1 MPGGGNADVRGL
13 KSTIAL
19 VVVLIGLVA
28 YIFFVERKKPASG
41 APEVKAKAFTVDA
54 DQIEELQ
61 IKPATGDAS
70 RVQKINGTWQLV
82 EPEKAEA
89 DQGQVTNAVTSL
101 ASLEIN
107 RVVDENPSDLAP
119 FGLNP
124 PKADIAFKVK
134 GKNDVQ
140 HLLLGEKTPT
150 SGDMYATTPD
160 QKRVFLIA
168 AYLEN
173 TFERTPFDLRDKA
186 VLKFDQSK
194 ADGVEIVHDGM
205 TTTLAKSGSDWTITK
220 PSKMRADF
228 AGAEAIL
235 TALSSAQMQKII
247 SNEAK
252 DLGKYGLDKPQET
265 VTVLSG
271 STRASFAI
279 GKKEGESNYARDLS
293 RPIIFTV
300 PATTATDL
308 EKDTATLRSKDLFT
322 GRSFNTGRVELK
334 RGSETLA
341 FEKSKDKDGKDVW
354 KNAAGKMVDTAK
366 MEDML
371 TKLSNIRAL
380 LFQDRVDPVLKMPTL
395 VATLKLDNN
404 TTETVTFAR
413 NGNAVLANRAE
424 EPGSATVEVMAF
436 NDTMTAI
443 DAIK

>member
-1 MPGGGNADVRGL
+1 MRGL

-19 VVVLIGLVA
+19 LVILIGLVA
-28 YIFFVERKKPASG
+28 YIFYVDRKPSSDVAEAKPK
-41 APEVKAKAFTVDA
+41 VFKVDA

-61 IKPATGDAS
+61 IKPASGEAS
-70 RVQKINGTWQLV
+70 RVQRVNGTWQLV
-82 EPEKAEA
+82 EPEKTDA
-89 DQGQVTNAVTSL
+89 DQGQVTNAVNSI
-101 ASLEIN
+101 AALEIN
-107 RVVDENPSDLAP
+107 RVIDENPSDLAQY
-119 FGLNP
+119 GLNP

-134 GKNDVQ
+134 GKTDTQ
-140 HLLLGEKTPT
+140 HLLLGDKTAT
-150 SGDMYATTPD
+150 SGDMYARTPD

-220 PSKMRADF
+220 PYKARADF

-271 STRASFAI
+271 STRASFAL

-293 RPIIFTV
+293 RPMIFTV

-308 EKDTATLRSKDLFT
+308 EKDAATLRSKDMFT
-322 GRSFNTGRVELK
+322 GRSFNTARVELK

-366 MEDML
+366 VEDML
-371 TKLSNIRAL
+371 TKLSNIRAQ
-380 LFQDRVDPVLKMPTL
+380 LFQDRVDPALKMPTL

-404 TTETVTFAR
+404 TTEMVTFAR
-413 NGNAVLANRAE
+413 NGNAVLANRAD

-436 NDTMTAI
+436 NDAMMAI